1 MKKTFRSIMAIA
13 IAAMTFTACE
23 DVPAPYDVFADEQP
37 TDNPAVVAE
46 GSGTQADPF
55 NVAAVLEYVN
65 TLGTAESADQ
75 VYVKGIVAS
84 ITEIA
89 QGNFGNATYTI
100 SDDGTSNNI
109 FTVYRSKNLGN
120 TNFTS
125 ADELAVGDE
134 VVVVGKVVNYNGKTP
149 EFVQNASYLYS
160 RNGKTSAGGT
170 DQPAGEPKGTGTQAD
185 PYNATAAINLAKSL
199 ASGAESPEVYIK
211 GKVSSIKEAYSSNF
225 GNGTFYISD
234 DGTTNGDQFYVFRAL
249 YLGNKKFVD
258 GNTQIKVGDDVV
270 ICGKVVN
277 YQGNTPETAQ
287 NGAYLYSLNGKS
299 EGGSDTPTTKTHGT
313 ADAPVALSE
322 VISIINAME
331 NGATTDDLYYVG
343 GTITTIKTTAEN
355 IAKYKNIDYI
365 ISDGTNELTVFR
377 GKNLNNTDFTA
388 EGQINVGDQVV
399 VLGKLQKYV
408 NNNGEVIPE
417 VAQGNYLVKL
427 NGKSEGG
434 NTGGNDD
441 PNPGGGDV
449 VSGNTI
455 SYDFSAQG
463 FENATAIEGITLSDG
478 TTLTF
483 AGGTNSNVPKY
494 YNSGTAVRLY
504 PGNSMTVT
512 AKKTITAIELTCSA
526 NNAEGQVSAAPGTV
540 EVNDMTVNITA
551 VNAASTVVTN
561 AHTGTGATSQ
571 LRIKSLKITYAE

>member
-84 ITEIA
+84 IAEIA

-100 SDDGTSNNI
+100 SDDGTSNTI

-160 RNGKTSAGGT
+160 RNGKTSAGDT

-211 GKVSSIKEAYSSNF
+211 GKISSIREEFSTQY
-225 GNGTFYISD
+225 GNATFYISD
-234 DGTTNGDQFYVFRAL
+234 DGTTNGDQFYVFRTY
-249 YLGNKKFVD
+249 YLGNKKYTA
-258 GNTQIKVGDDVV
+258 GTQIKVGDDVI
-270 ICGKVVN
+270 ICGKVTN
-277 YQGNTPETAQ
+277 YQGNTPETVQ
-287 NGAYLYSLNGKS
+287 NASYLYSLNGTT
-299 EGGSDTPTTKTHGT
+299 EGGNDNPTPQPSGEAKGDGTLANPFNAVAATNAASALASGETSTDSYYIQGKVSTIKYQFDAEHGT
-313 ADAPVALSE
+313 ATFFISE
-322 VISIINAME
+322 
-331 NGATTDDLYYVG
+331 
-343 GTITTIKTTAEN
+343 
-355 IAKYKNIDYI
+355 
-365 ISDGTNELTVFR
+365 DGTANNEFQIYSTYYLDNKSWV
-377 GKNLNNTDFTA
+377 
-388 EGQINVGDQVV
+388 EGDKQIAVGDDVIIYGQ
-399 VLGKLQKYV
+399 LTNYNGTPETASKKSYIYSLTSNGGG
-408 NNNGEVIPE
+408 NNN
-417 VAQGNYLVKL
+417 
-427 NGKSEGG
+427 
-434 NTGGNDD
+434 

-463 FENATAIEGITLSDG
+463 FENAAAVETITLSDG
-478 TTLTF
+478 TTLAF
-483 AGGTNSNVPKY
+483 DGGGNNNAPKY
-494 YNSGTAVRLY
+494 YNTGTAIRLY

-540 EVNDMTVNITA
+540 NVNDMTVNITA

>member
-185 PYNATAAINLAKSL
+185 PYNVAAALAKC
-199 ASGAESPEVYIK
+199 AETGETTTTEKYYAKGYVTSITEIEVSQY
-211 GKVSSIKEAYSSNF
+211 
-225 GNGTFYISD
+225 GNATFLISD
-234 DGTTNGDQFYVFRAL
+234 DKEGSNKLTVYRAL
-249 YLGNKKFVD
+249 GPGNKKITDPEIV
-258 GNTQIKVGDDVV
+258 KVGDEV
-270 ICGKVVN
+270 IIYGQLVN
-277 YQGNTPETAQ
+277 FRGNTPEFTQ
-287 NGAYLYSLNGKS
+287 GCYIYSINGKS

-408 NNNGEVIPE
+408 NTNSGEVIPE

-463 FENATAIEGITLSDG
+463 FENAAAVETITLSDG
-478 TTLTF
+478 TTLAF

-494 YNSGTAVRLY
+494 YNTGTAIRLY

>member
-23 DVPAPYDVFADEQP
+23 DVPAPYDVFADEQSNETP
-37 TDNPAVVAE
+37 SVVAE

-160 RNGKTSAGGT
+160 RNGKTSAGGS
-170 DQPAGEPKGTGTQAD
+170 DQPAGEVKKVTVAEFNAAAESTDVWYQLTGTVKNLKD
-185 PYNATAAINLAKSL
+185 GDLYGNFDLEDATGSVYVYGLLSEKGGAKKLFQELAAAK
-199 ASGAESPEVYIK
+199 G
-211 GKVSSIKEAYSSNF
+211 IKEGSVITIIGNRGSYNDKIEVTNAYFVS
-225 GNGTFYISD
+225 IE
-234 DGTTNGDQFYVFRAL
+234 GD
-249 YLGNKKFVD
+249 N
-258 GNTQIKVGDDVV
+258 
-270 ICGKVVN
+270 
-277 YQGNTPETAQ
+277 
-287 NGAYLYSLNGKS
+287 
-299 EGGSDTPTTKTHGT
+299 
-313 ADAPVALSE
+313 
-322 VISIINAME
+322 
-331 NGATTDDLYYVG
+331 
-343 GTITTIKTTAEN
+343 
-355 IAKYKNIDYI
+355 
-365 ISDGTNELTVFR
+365 
-377 GKNLNNTDFTA
+377 
-388 EGQINVGDQVV
+388 
-399 VLGKLQKYV
+399 
-408 NNNGEVIPE
+408 
-417 VAQGNYLVKL
+417 
-427 NGKSEGG
+427 GG
-434 NTGGNDD
+434 NTGGNDN

-540 EVNDMTVNITA
+540 EVNDMTVNIA
-551 VNAASTVVTN
+551 AINAASTVVTN

-571 LRIKSLKITYAE
+571 LRIKTLKITYAE

>member
-1 MKKTFRSIMAIA
+1 MKKTFRSTMAIA

-211 GKVSSIKEAYSSNF
+211 GKVSSIREEFSTQY
-225 GNGTFYISD
+225 GNATFYISD
-234 DGTTNGDQFYVFRAL
+234 DGTTNGDQFYVFRTY
-249 YLGNKKFVD
+249 YLGNKKYTA
-258 GNTQIKVGDDVV
+258 GTQIKVGDDVI
-270 ICGKVVN
+270 ICGKVTN
-277 YQGNTPETAQ
+277 YQGNTPETVQ
-287 NGAYLYSLNGKS
+287 NASYLYSLNGTT

-365 ISDGTNELTVFR
+365 ISDGTNEVTVFR

-434 NTGGNDD
+434 NTGGNDN

-463 FENATAIEGITLSDG
+463 FENAAAVETITLSDG

-483 AGGTNSNVPKY
+483 DGGGNNNAPKY
-494 YNSGTAVRLY
+494 YNSGTAIRLY
-504 PGNSMTVT
+504 PKNSMTVT

-540 EVNDMTVNITA
+540 EVNDMTVHITA

>member
-84 ITEIA
+84 IAEIA

-160 RNGKTSAGGT
+160 RNGKTSAGGS

-211 GKVSSIKEAYSSNF
+211 GKVSSVKEAYSSNF

-249 YLGNKKFVD
+249 YLGNKPFVD

-270 ICGKVVN
+270 IYGKVTN
-277 YQGNTPETAQ
+277 FQGNTPETVQ
-287 NGAYLYSLNGKS
+287 KKAYLYSLNGTT
-299 EGGSDTPTTKTHGT
+299 EGGNDNPTPQPSGEAKGDGTLANPFNAVAATNAASALASGETSTDSYYIQGKVSTIKYQFDAEHGT
-313 ADAPVALSE
+313 ATFFISE
-322 VISIINAME
+322 
-331 NGATTDDLYYVG
+331 
-343 GTITTIKTTAEN
+343 
-355 IAKYKNIDYI
+355 
-365 ISDGTNELTVFR
+365 DGT
-377 GKNLNNTDFTA
+377 
-388 EGQINVGDQVV
+388 
-399 VLGKLQKYV
+399 
-408 NNNGEVIPE
+408 
-417 VAQGNYLVKL
+417 
-427 NGKSEGG
+427 
-434 NTGGNDD
+434 
-441 PNPGGGDV
+441 
-449 VSGNTI
+449 
-455 SYDFSAQG
+455 
-463 FENATAIEGITLSDG
+463 
-478 TTLTF
+478 
-483 AGGTNSNVPKY
+483 
-494 YNSGTAVRLY
+494 
-504 PGNSMTVT
+504 
-512 AKKTITAIELTCSA
+512 A
-526 NNAEGQVSAAPGTV
+526 NNEF
-540 EVNDMTVNITA
+540 
-551 VNAASTVVTN
+551 
-561 AHTGTGATSQ
+561 
-571 LRIKSLKITYAE
+571 

>member
-23 DVPAPYDVFADEQP
+23 DVPAPYDVFADEQSNETP
-37 TDNPAVVAE
+37 SVVAE

-160 RNGKTSAGGT
+160 RNGKTSAGGSET
-170 DQPAGEPKGTGTQAD
+170 VDAKKATIAEFNAAAESDNVWYELTGTVKNLKDGDLYGNFDLEDATGSVYVYGLLSEKGGEKKLFQELAAAKGIKNGSKITIIGTRGS
-185 PYNATAAINLAKSL
+185 YNGKIEVMNAYFVSIEGGDTPQPSGEVKKVTVAEFNAA
-199 ASGAESPEVYIK
+199 AESTDVWYQLTGTVKNLKDGDLYGNFDLEDATGSVYVYGLLSEK
-211 GKVSSIKEAYSSNF
+211 GGAKKLFQELAAAKGIKEGSVITIIGNRGSYNDKIEVTNAYFVS
-225 GNGTFYISD
+225 IE
-234 DGTTNGDQFYVFRAL
+234 GD
-249 YLGNKKFVD
+249 N
-258 GNTQIKVGDDVV
+258 
-270 ICGKVVN
+270 
-277 YQGNTPETAQ
+277 
-287 NGAYLYSLNGKS
+287 
-299 EGGSDTPTTKTHGT
+299 
-313 ADAPVALSE
+313 
-322 VISIINAME
+322 
-331 NGATTDDLYYVG
+331 
-343 GTITTIKTTAEN
+343 
-355 IAKYKNIDYI
+355 
-365 ISDGTNELTVFR
+365 
-377 GKNLNNTDFTA
+377 
-388 EGQINVGDQVV
+388 
-399 VLGKLQKYV
+399 
-408 NNNGEVIPE
+408 
-417 VAQGNYLVKL
+417 
-427 NGKSEGG
+427 GG
-434 NTGGNDD
+434 NTGGNDN

-483 AGGTNSNVPKY
+483 DGGGNNNAPKY

-540 EVNDMTVNITA
+540 EVNDMTVNIA
-551 VNAASTVVTN
+551 AINAASTVVTN

-571 LRIKSLKITYAE
+571 LRIKTLKITYAE

>member
-170 DQPAGEPKGTGTQAD
+170 DQPAGEPKGTGTQAN

-211 GKVSSIKEAYSSNF
+211 GKISSIREEFSTQY
-225 GNGTFYISD
+225 GNATFYISD
-234 DGTTNGDQFYVFRAL
+234 DGTTNGDQFYVFRTY
-249 YLGNKKFVD
+249 YLGNKKYTA
-258 GNTQIKVGDDVV
+258 GTQIKVGDDVI
-270 ICGKVVN
+270 ICGKVTN
-277 YQGNTPETAQ
+277 YQGNTPETVQ
-287 NGAYLYSLNGKS
+287 NASYLYSLNGTT
-299 EGGSDTPTTKTHGT
+299 EGGNDNPTPQPSGEAKGDGTLANPFNAVAATNAASALASGETSTDSYYIQGKVSTIKYQFDAEHGT
-313 ADAPVALSE
+313 ATFFISE
-322 VISIINAME
+322 
-331 NGATTDDLYYVG
+331 
-343 GTITTIKTTAEN
+343 
-355 IAKYKNIDYI
+355 
-365 ISDGTNELTVFR
+365 DGTANNEFQIYSTYYLDNKSWV
-377 GKNLNNTDFTA
+377 
-388 EGQINVGDQVV
+388 EGDKQIAVGDDVIIYGQ
-399 VLGKLQKYV
+399 LTNYNGTPETASKKSYIYSLTSNGGG
-408 NNNGEVIPE
+408 NNN
-417 VAQGNYLVKL
+417 
-427 NGKSEGG
+427 
-434 NTGGNDD
+434 

-463 FENATAIEGITLSDG
+463 FENAAAVETITLSDG
-478 TTLTF
+478 TTLAF
-483 AGGTNSNVPKY
+483 DGGGNNNAPKY
-494 YNSGTAVRLY
+494 YNTGTAIRLY

-540 EVNDMTVNITA
+540 NVNDMTVNITA